1 MRELKSEGLYPKN
14 KGLDDLLMELIF
26 WIKEAHIA
34 RRKGYCETG
43 PKDYPLGNIES
54 SSIEFNLT
62 TARLEL

>member
-1 MRELKSEGLYPKN
+1 MEN
-14 KGLDDLLMELIF
+14 KGPGSMKFSDL
-26 WIKEAHIA
+26 

-54 SSIEFNLT
+54 SSIEFHLT

>member
-43 PKDYPLGNIES
+43 PKDYPLGNIAERKS
-54 SSIEFNLT
+54 SAKNIAKS
-62 TARLEL
+62 